1 MTTQFFRN
9 PSARRVALWLTLA
22 VTLILVAISPTLA
35 STTRADALRNTETPT
50 PTMPII
56 GTYVT
61 PSTPPLIAIPAALPT
76 PKPSGDDVVTVL
88 MLGSDTVTAHNA
100 SRTDVMVL
108 VSIDRT
114 VGSVTMMQLP
124 RDLFV
129 YVPNYTMTK
138 LNTVMNS
145 GNVDGNGSAT
155 DSTAGV
161 KLLEATLLYNFGI
174 KVDFYAHV
182 NFVDFENLIA
192 KMNGLDISVDC
203 AIQDYRLKNNGAVD
217 YTKAENYELYT
228 LPMGFQHLSPYM
240 ALWYVRTRASS
251 SDFDRGRREMD
262 VLRAIWRQ
270 AKTAGLLNQVTSL
283 WPEAQQIVETNMTLQ
298 DILGFVPAALNL
310 QPEKIQRI
318 QLTLNKDFVTG
329 PASLGTYGLIPIPD
343 AMQTEVQNFVMPPP
357 ANRLNG
363 ETPTV
368 EIGAWLGIKGMD
380 QAAADRL
387 AWNGFGSKVLGSDG
401 MVNRANTVIYDYTG
415 NAKPSSLQALIKLL
429 RASAA
434 SVIEK
439 PDPNRTVDFRVEVG
453 RDYASCL
460 YALPSNVSVT
470 PQPAK

>member
-1 MTTQFFRN
+1 MITSS
-9 PSARRVALWLTLA
+9 PRRLITHRGLLALLLSGTVALLAALPLLTHTPTDAQALYS
-22 VTLILVAISPTLA
+22 AITA
-35 STTRADALRNTETPT
+35 T

-61 PSTPPLIAIPAALPT
+61 PSTPPPIAIPAALPT
-76 PKPSGDDVVTVL
+76 PNPSGDDVVTIL
-88 MLGSDTVTAHNA
+88 LLGSDTVTANNA

-108 VSIDRT
+108 VAIDRT

-129 YVPNYTMTK
+129 YVPNQTMVK
-138 LNTVMNS
+138 LNTVMNT
-145 GNVDGNGSAT
+145 GNVHDNG
-155 DSTAGV
+155 AGA

-182 NFVDFENLIA
+182 NFVNFEDLIA
-192 KMNGLDISVDC
+192 KMNGLNISVDC
-203 AIQDYRLKNNGAVD
+203 AIQDYRLKDNGAVD

-228 LPMGFQHLSPYM
+228 MPMGFQHLNSYM

-270 AKTAGLLNQVTSL
+270 AKTAGLLAQVTTL
-283 WPEAQQIVETNMTLQ
+283 WPEAQQIVDTDMTLQ
-298 DILGFVPAALNL
+298 DILGFVPAALSL

-318 QLTLNKDFVTG
+318 QLTLNKDFFTG
-329 PASLGTYGLIPIPD
+329 PASLGTYGLIPVPA
-343 AMQTEVQNFVMPPP
+343 AMQTEVQNFVLPPP

-387 AWNGFGSKVLGSDG
+387 AWNGFSAKVLGSDG
-401 MVNRANTVIYDYTG
+401 MVNRQNTIIYDYTG

-429 RASAA
+429 RASPA
-434 SVIEK
+434 SVVEK
-439 PDPNRTVDFRVEVG
+439 PDPNRSVDFHVEVG

-460 YALPSNVSVT
+460 YALPSAAGIT